1 MVIPLD
7 PIRPDLTPNE
17 GTVLSILQDSARPI
31 SAYDILDRMRP
42 DKPRVAPTT
51 MYRALTR
58 LAEAGL
64 VHRIES
70 LNAWFAHRATEQC
83 NGGVLAICDD
93 CGLVGE
99 YPAQGALVAI
109 GAALEAARFH
119 AMRSILEV
127 HGRCSDCDGG
137 RA

>member
-1 MVIPLD
+1 MVSPLD
-7 PIRPDLTPNE
+7 PIHPDLTPNE

-31 SAYDILDRMRP
+31 SAYDIFDRMPP
-42 DKPRVAPTT
+42 DRPRVAPATV
-51 MYRALTR
+51 YRALTR

-70 LNAWFAHRATEQC
+70 LNAWFAHPEMERC

-93 CGLVGE
+93 SGSVDE